1 MAEQRVTLADL
12 TGLLRER
19 AATLYARNLVL
30 VALPMETAHRDAPW
44 LARDLGAEYL
54 DFDCELLA
62 QMEADDWEDHVALE
76 RRGTLSIGQ
85 MLAREWLAEVAS
97 GEAERINGER
107 PLVVGNVNLAVRF
120 EVDVAQALYDATERG
135 LCVLAAGGRLQGQT
149 LLVHGV
155 LPQTGA
161 GSLAYEVVA
170 PTKDAPT
177 EAPDAMQE
185 RLL

>member
-1 MAEQRVTLADL
+1 MAEQRVSLAQL
-12 TGLLRER
+12 TDLLRER
-19 AATLYARNLVL
+19 AAALHARNLVL
-30 VALPMETAHRDAPW
+30 AALPLETAHRDARQ

-54 DFDCELLA
+54 NFDCELLA
-62 QMEADDWEDHVALE
+62 RMEADDWEDHVALE

-85 MLAREWLAEVAS
+85 MLARDWLIEMAGRVNR
-97 GEAERINGER
+97 GR
-107 PLVVGNVNLAVRF
+107 PLVIGNVNLAVRY
-120 EVDVAQALYDATERG
+120 EIDVAQAFYDATERG

-161 GSLAYEVVA
+161 RSPAYEVVA
-170 PTKDAPT
+170 STDDTEHHAPS
-177 EAPDAMQE
+177 AMQE